1 VHEKFLR
8 AFFKSQLYKTKKNNA
23 ITCPDPG
30 RLAQIAS
37 RALLHCVHEKFLR
50 AFFKSQLHKTKKNN
64 AITCPD
70 PGRLAQIASRAL
82 LHCVHEKFL
91 RAFFKS
97 QSQKTKK
104 IMPSHVQILADWH
117 KSPREHFCIVCMK
130 NFCAHFSNL
139 NLRKQK
145 K

>member
-1 VHEKFLR
+1 MKNFCAHFSNLNPR
-8 AFFKSQLYKTKKNNA
+8 KKNNA
-23 ITCPDPG
+23 ITSRGAG
-30 RLAQIAS
+30 RQ
-37 RALLHCVHEKFLR
+37 V
-50 AFFKSQLHKTKKNN
+50 
-64 AITCPD
+64 
-70 PGRLAQIASRAL
+70 QIASRAL

-104 IMPSHVQILADWH
+104 IMPSQVEVLADRC

-139 NLRKQK
+139 NFTKQK